1 MQQLLQTDNFSI
13 VEPVFEGSWLNLSKV
28 RQLDSTW
35 KFISLILDT
44 YKVPIDRF
52 HVTLCRKFQLQTPK
66 LSSLQARIQ
75 DFEMGGEFL

>member
-13 VEPVFEGSWLNLSKV
+13 VEPVYEGSWLNLSKV
-28 RQLDSTW
+28 RQLDSAW

-52 HVTLCRKFQLQTPK
+52 HVTLCRKFQLQTS

-75 DFEMGGEFL
+75 DFETGGEFL